1 MILIIEV
8 GYFFVGHY
16 ITQEYHRNCKDAHV
30 FSNEFIPKLD
40 REKERPPPKKYA
52 SDEPMKVLYFNWLSL
67 EFHDWVI
74 NLTMIDFSD
83 NVAGT
88 L

>member
-1 MILIIEV
+1 
-8 GYFFVGHY
+8 
-16 ITQEYHRNCKDAHV
+16 
-30 FSNEFIPKLD
+30 
-40 REKERPPPKKYA
+40 
-52 SDEPMKVLYFNWLSL
+52 MKVLYFNWLSL